1 MALAQNIKAL
11 SMVMCNSKL
20 FCNTALSTGYFVDV
34 RPAVKPQTNC
44 SEFTLVFC
52 CTVQLVLLVNY
63 CKFFPPSLPLETGLV
78 ILFAIYRY

>member
-34 RPAVKPQTNC
+34 RLAVKAQTDC

-52 CTVQLVLLVNY
+52 CTVQLVHVLLVNY
-63 CKFFPPSLPLETGLV
+63 RKFFPPSLPLETGLV
-78 ILFAIYRY
+78 ILFAIY